1 MPLDAPCMACLCDF
15 VRVFSCLVDA
25 QFRVE
30 WFRGFRGVRNPMYG
44 VLLGGAGRA
53 MGRQGWR
60 LERACIS
67 NVKCY
72 LYAEGDGEEI

>member
-1 MPLDAPCMACLCDF
+1 
-15 VRVFSCLVDA
+15 
-25 QFRVE
+25 
-30 WFRGFRGVRNPMYG
+30 MYG